1 MDFFYNAA
9 DQIEDF
15 VKLRKYL
22 EKNNAQPE
30 GKRLPALVTGVSHIH
45 KAHFLCALIREYPG
59 SLIIAE
65 SEGEAQRLCSD
76 INAMNG
82 GETALLYPA
91 RELVLGN
98 YEAASKEYEHK
109 RIYALSS
116 LLDGKCG
123 AVVCSAEAAAQL
135 TIPPEELKK
144 RTVTLEAGGEC
155 SQEELVARL
164 ISAGYS
170 RTDMI
175 GGAGQFS
182 VRGGIVDIFP
192 PSSPAPCRVEFWG
205 DSVDGISRFDTET
218 QRRTEGLDKI
228 DISPASETLFD
239 SAEELCGKIEELA
252 GKLRGKKAEDIRGSL
267 MSDVK
272 KMRGGIT
279 LRSVDRYFPLCYG
292 GETTVFDYTDKVF
305 ICENSTLKES
315 FRAVSL
321 QHSEDLK
328 ILVDE
333 CRICKGL
340 DRFMLSKGELYSLIE
355 TRAMVY
361 FDTFVRGG
369 GLELGTIINVRR
381 AVQTSPWGG
390 EYKLLEE
397 ELDRYLSEGFGC
409 LVFAGTE
416 KGARNLT
423 ADLRDDGF
431 LADYTEDPEKPVE
444 KRVLVTAGTISAGF
458 EYFEDKLAVFTH
470 TAVHAERRSAV
481 KKKKKGEEIRS
492 LTDISI
498 GDLVVHQSHGIGI
511 FDGVHKIETD
521 GVSKDYIR
529 IKYAGA
535 DVLHVPVTQLDLVSR
550 YIGSGDVSTVK
561 LNKLNSEQW
570 QKTKS
575 RAKAAAKEMAS
586 ELIELYSKRMRAQGY
601 QFPEDD
607 SMQEDFE
614 QHFSYVETDSQLR
627 CIDEIKADMQ
637 SPHPMERLLCGDVG
651 FGKTEVAVRAAFKA
665 ACDSKQVAV
674 LVPTTVLAYQHYQT
688 FAGRLKNF
696 PVRVE
701 YLSRARS
708 AKKTR
713 EVLADLEAGRI
724 DIIIGTH
731 KLIGKAVKFKDLG
744 LLIIDEEQKFGV
756 ATKEKLR
763 KMKTN
768 VDTLTMSATPIPR
781 TLQFSLMGA
790 RDMSIIQ
797 TPPPNRYPICT
808 EVHTF
813 DKDVICDAINFEMSR
828 NGQVFFVNDRISSLP
843 ELAALVN
850 KYIPDAR
857 VAIGHGQM
865 KPEELEKVIMGFI
878 NYDYDVLI
886 STTIVENGVDIS
898 NANTIIIND
907 AHRFGL
913 SALHQMRGRVGRSNK
928 KAFCYLLSPPK
939 AGLTQEA
946 RRRLEAL
953 ETFSELGSGFNLSMQ
968 DLDIRGAG
976 NLLGAEQSGF
986 MEDLGYET
994 YQKILN
1000 QAVTELKNEEFGDM
1014 YGGETEGGIQ
1024 LTGNDFVEDCAV
1036 ESDLEMYFPDS
1047 YVPGS
1052 SERMMLY
1059 RELENISNDEELE
1072 KFRQNM
1078 NDRFGEMPHE
1088 GLELLNIVPLR
1099 RLGRHIGCEKI
1110 ILKQGRMQMQFVSN
1124 PMSPYYKSS
1133 VFGNVINYVAANTRR
1148 CTLKEIKG
1156 KRSMVVSGVATV
1168 GQAVD
1173 VLRGME

>member
-9 DQIEDF
+9 GQIEDYA
-15 VKLRKYL
+15 KLRKYL

-91 RELVLGN
+91 RELVPGN
-98 YEAASKEYEHK
+98 YEAASREYEHK

-175 GGAGQFS
+175 EGAGQFS

-239 SAEELCGKIEELA
+239 STEELCGKIEELA

-305 ICENSTLKES
+305 VCENSTLKES

-340 DRFMLSKGELYSLIE
+340 DRFMLSKSELYSLIE

-431 LADYTEDPEKPVE
+431 LADYTENPEKPVE

-561 LNKLNSEQW
+561 LSKLNSEQW

-651 FGKTEVAVRAAFKA
+651 FGKTEVALRAAFKCIEA
-665 ACDSKQVAV
+665 GKQCAI
-674 LVPTTVLAYQHYQT
+674 LVPTTVLAWQHYQT
-688 FAGRLKNF
+688 ASTRMEGF
-696 PVRVE
+696 PVNIALMSRYKNAAE
-701 YLSRARS
+701 QKEILRQLS
-708 AKKTR
+708 T
-713 EVLADLEAGRI
+713 GRI
-724 DIIIGTH
+724 DLVIGTH
-731 KLIGKAVKFKDLG
+731 RIIQNDIKFKDLG
-744 LLIIDEEQKFGV
+744 LVVIDEEQRFGV
-756 ATKEKLR
+756 AHKDKFKE
-763 KMKTN
+763 MFSG
-768 VDTLTMSATPIPR
+768 VDILSLSATPIPR
-781 TLQFSLMGA
+781 TLNMAMSGI
-790 RDMSIIQ
+790 RDMSVLDE
-797 TPPPNRYPICT
+797 PPQDRQPISTYVC
-808 EVHTF
+808 EH
-813 DKDVICDAINFEMSR
+813 DWGMLAQAIRKELRR
-828 NGQVFFVNDRISSLP
+828 NGQVYYIHNRIESIYGCAERLGQLLP
-843 ELAALVN
+843 E
-850 KYIPDAR
+850 AR
-857 VAIGHGQM
+857 IGVAHGRMSEDQLL
-865 KPEELEKVIMGFI
+865 EVWRQLLDGEL
-878 NYDYDVLI
+878 DVLVC
-886 STTIVENGVDIS
+886 TTIIETGIDVPNVNTLIIENAE
-898 NANTIIIND
+898 NM
-907 AHRFGL
+907 GL
-913 SALHQMRGRVGRSNK
+913 AQLHQLRGRVGRTNK
-928 KAFCYLLSPPK
+928 RAYAYFTFRPGKILSEIS
-939 AGLTQEA
+939 Q
-946 RRRLEAL
+946 RRLDAIREF
-953 ETFSELGSGFNLSMQ
+953 TQFGSGFRIALR
-968 DLDIRGAG
+968 DLEIRGAG
-976 NLLGAEQSGF
+976 SILGANQSGH
-986 MEDLGYET
+986 LANVGYDMYLKLLDEAVREERGEQDVHKEECLVDIRIDA
-994 YQKILN
+994 YIPEKYISN
-1000 QAVTELKNEEFGDM
+1000 QAQRVDCYRKIARV
-1014 YGGETEGGIQ
+1014 ETEEDSFDVIDELIDRYGEPPASVTGLVTVAKLRNMASLCGIQ
-1024 LTGNDFVEDCAV
+1024 EITQVGDNMLFYLSKLDMNKLGAVTREMGTRMRLETIGRAHLTVT
-1036 ESDLEMYFPDS
+1036 LKPD
-1047 YVPGS
+1047 
-1052 SERMMLY
+1052 
-1059 RELENISNDEELE
+1059 DE
-1072 KFRQNM
+1072 
-1078 NDRFGEMPHE
+1078 P
-1088 GLELLNIVPLR
+1088 LNIMETV
-1099 RLGRHIGCEKI
+1099 IKA
-1110 ILKQGRMQMQFVSN
+1110 LK
-1124 PMSPYYKSS
+1124 
-1133 VFGNVINYVAANTRR
+1133 
-1148 CTLKEIKG
+1148 
-1156 KRSMVVSGVATV
+1156 
-1168 GQAVD
+1168 
-1173 VLRGME
+1173 